1 MIQSCRDYFLSRM
14 LPTTSE
20 IERELWLRT
29 NDTASEFL
37 EIMKD
42 YGKEIIEEC
51 INSLPNWEEVSD
63 NIIEEVNELLE
74 ESKIDELT
82 YSQEIKIE
90 NIVDEL
96 GNQTEKDFKEMLY
109 QI

>member
-20 IERELWLRT
+20 TERELWLRT

-42 YGKEIIEEC
+42 YAEEIAEECRPDFSSMIESQKYIDEII
-51 INSLPNWEEVSD
+51 N
-63 NIIEEVNELLE
+63 
-74 ESKIDELT
+74 KI
-82 YSQEIKIE
+82 
-90 NIVDEL
+90 
-96 GNQTEKDFKEMLY
+96 
-109 QI
+109 

>member
-20 IERELWLRT
+20 TERELWLRT
-29 NDTASEFL
+29 NENAQMFL
-37 EIMKD
+37 GVMKD
-42 YGKEIIEEC
+42 YGKEIIEDC

-63 NIIEEVNELLE
+63 NIIEEINESLE
-74 ESKIDELT
+74 ENKIDELT
-82 YSQEIKIE
+82 YSQETKIE
-90 NIVDEL
+90 NIVGEL